1 MKSMTPPDALY
12 EQDFLAWTEMMA
24 AALEDRR
31 VADLDW
37 AHLAEEIRDLGI
49 SQKHAL
55 KSHLENVQLHLIKW
69 EIQPARRCRSWEDSI
84 SNSRRE
90 IQALLDLIP
99 SLRPFLLSVFEST
112 LDRAYRYA
120 TRETHLPDGTP
131 YTRWTLEQ
139 VLKTGFL
146 PD

>member
-69 EIQPARRCRSWEDSI
+69 EIQPARRLIRLITTVYPRNTLRDVSGKIEQRNLYPQRPVSSCGRDCV
-84 SNSRRE
+84 RCARKKGDRHL
-90 IQALLDLIP
+90 ALLCI
-99 SLRPFLLSVFEST
+99 
-112 LDRAYRYA
+112 
-120 TRETHLPDGTP
+120 
-131 YTRWTLEQ
+131 Q
-139 VLKTGFL
+139 V
-146 PD
+146 DY